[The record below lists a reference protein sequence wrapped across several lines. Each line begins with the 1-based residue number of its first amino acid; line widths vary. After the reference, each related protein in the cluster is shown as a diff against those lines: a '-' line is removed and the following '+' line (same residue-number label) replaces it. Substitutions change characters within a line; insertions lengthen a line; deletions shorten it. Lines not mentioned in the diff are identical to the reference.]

1 MQLLHSWANENGT
14 SQNLFPSVRAGQLCP
29 FSGHSVSPAGKPDPT
44 NYAAMGNL
52 LGKTLLEGPDFFYL
66 FAGGVD

>member
-1 MQLLHSWANENGT
+1 MHLLHSWANENWT
-14 SQNLFPSVRAGQLCP
+14 SQNLFPSVRAGQPCP
-29 FSGHSVSPAGKPDPT
+29 FSGQSVSPADPT

-52 LGKTLLEGPDFFYL
+52 LGKTLLEDQDFFYL

>member
-1 MQLLHSWANENGT
+1 MQLLHSWANENWT
-14 SQNLFPSVRAGQLCP
+14 SWNLFPSVRAGQPCP
-29 FSGHSVSPAGKPDPT
+29 FSGQSVSPAGKPDPT

-52 LGKTLLEGPDFFYL
+52 LGKTLLDQDFFYL